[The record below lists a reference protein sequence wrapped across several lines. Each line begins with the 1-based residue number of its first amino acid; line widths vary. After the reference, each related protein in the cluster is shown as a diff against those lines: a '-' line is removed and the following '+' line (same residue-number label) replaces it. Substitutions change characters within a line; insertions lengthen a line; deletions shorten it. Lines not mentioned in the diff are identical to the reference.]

1 MVHGLSKGSGSTA
14 VFRKNYILKSSV
26 HFYFH
31 LCFLFGAK
39 TPPSCDT
46 SYCSIRANCRSSVK
60 AFWTIY
66 SYLPTRTWYLISP
79 SVHRHFQKIFDLRWS
94 SDLRGWRSQQSSWNA
109 QQHQS
114 QNVLFFPSSFLF
126 LFPSSRTMQVWE
138 LALSM
143 EQRWHCRWCEGEHK
157 EFRIVTSIRVWER
170 SYCLLKVIIFLFHS
184 LIKSHCFTYAP
195 HPPSIVA

>member
-1 MVHGLSKGSGSTA
+1 MVHGLSKGSGSSA

-94 SDLRGWRSQQSSWNA
+94 SDLHGWRSQQSSWNA

-114 QNVLFFPSSFLF
+114 QNVLFSLQFWKFGNWRPLWSND
-126 LFPSSRTMQVWE
+126 
-138 LALSM
+138 
-143 EQRWHCRWCEGEHK
+143 G
-157 EFRIVTSIRVWER
+157 IVDGVREN
-170 SYCLLKVIIFLFHS
+170 
-184 LIKSHCFTYAP
+184 IKSLELLHHSEFGKGV
-195 HPPSIVA
+195 IVC